1 MQTVINKPENFAS
14 YRYHDRAFNCDTAK
28 ILPGEYFY
36 TGEDMMIVTV
46 LGSCVSACLRDR
58 VSGVGGMNH
67 FMLPGAHAGSNESGA
82 AARYGIN
89 AMEILVNELIKRG
102 SSRSRLVAKVFGG
115 ANVIEGMTTM
125 NVGER
130 NSTFIHD
137 FLRTEGI
144 RVTAED
150 LLDVWPRKVA
160 FFPHSGRALCRK
172 IKLGDRADI
181 VRRERDYERSLKEA
195 RSGDIELF

>member
-1 MQTVINKPENFAS
+1 MTSAITHLATPKSFYDPHFGRQ
-14 YRYHDRAFNCDTAK
+14 AFK
-28 ILPGEYFY
+28 IIPGEYWV
-36 TGEDMMIVTV
+36 TDHDHVVVTV
-46 LGSCVSACLRDR
+46 LGSCVSACLHDPRLKL
-58 VSGVGGMNH
+58 GGMNH
-67 FMLPGAHAGSNESGA
+67 FMLPGAHAGGIEGGA

-102 SSRSRLVAKVFGG
+102 SARNRLVAKVFGG
-115 ANVIEGMTTM
+115 ANVIEGMTSM

-144 RVTAED
+144 RVAAED

-181 VRRERDYERSLKEA
+181 VRREREYERSLKEA

>member
-1 MQTVINKPENFAS
+1 MSAITHLAEPKSFYDPQFG
-14 YRYHDRAFNCDTAK
+14 RQAFK
-28 ILPGEYFY
+28 IIPGEYWV
-36 TGEDMMIVTV
+36 TDKDHVVLTV
-46 LGSCVSACLRDR
+46 LGSCVSACLHDP
-58 VSGVGGMNH
+58 GLKLGGMNH
-67 FMLPGAHAGSNESGA
+67 FMLPGAHGGEAGA
-82 AARYGIN
+82 VARYGIN

-102 SSRSRLVAKVFGG
+102 SSRKRLIAKVFGG

-130 NSTFIHD
+130 NASFIHD

-144 RVTAED
+144 RVAAED

-181 VRRERDYERSLKEA
+181 VRREREYERSLKEE

>member
-1 MQTVINKPENFAS
+1 MSALGTPLATPKTYYDPQFSRQAI
-14 YRYHDRAFNCDTAK
+14 K
-28 ILPGEYFY
+28 IIPGEYWV
-36 TGEDMMIVTV
+36 TGHDHVVLTV
-46 LGSCVSACLRDR
+46 LGSCVSACLFDP
-58 VSGVGGMNH
+58 GLKLGGMNH
-67 FMLPGAHAGSNESGA
+67 FMLPDAHGDANEGGA

-89 AMEILVNELIKRG
+89 AMELLVNELVKRG
-102 SSRSRLVAKVFGG
+102 SSRKRMLAKVFGG
-115 ANVIEGMTTM
+115 ANVIEGMSTM

-130 NSTFIHD
+130 NSSFIHD

-144 RVTAED
+144 RVAAED

-181 VRRERDYERSLKEA
+181 VRREREYERSLKEA